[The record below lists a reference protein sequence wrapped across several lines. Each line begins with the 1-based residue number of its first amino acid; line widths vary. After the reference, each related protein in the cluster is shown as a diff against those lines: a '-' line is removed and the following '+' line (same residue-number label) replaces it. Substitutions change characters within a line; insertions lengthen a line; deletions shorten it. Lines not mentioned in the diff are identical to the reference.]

1 MVERRLAKAN
11 VAGPNPVSRSTDN
24 NATTRCY
31 YFAPLAQLVEQLTL
45 NQRAQGSSPWRCTKT
60 KRASNCSFCFV
71 CDERDSNE
79 RKRK

>member
-45 NQRAQGSSPWRCTKT
+45 NQRAQGSSPWRCTRKT
-60 KRASNCSFCFV
+60 SPFGLVFFLLSGGTLG
-71 CDERDSNE
+71 
-79 RKRK
+79 